1 MINSPHLPFHLCR
14 RQQFLDESYYLFLK
28 EFDVTHT
35 MKDIEH
41 ALLHGNLSD
50 EMRWLEHLRKA
61 DELYE
66 MMSRDYTAGQPIGE
80 LREQFGAIVQAYKEA
95 AYFNRVYEKE
105 PAMPL
110 FDFKHKDD
118 YVRVVA
124 LLSLAILLHREDLI
138 PSVHSL
144 FKGGAPDEND
154 ALIEDFLGKYL
165 PDRPYLETG
174 YHEIPYGILLDA
186 TAETPMEEKQEDIG
200 LFLKAWYLGMK
211 GTGWYNS
218 HKKQSPDGAGG
229 YFGYWAF
236 EAATVAYLYDVD
248 DAPFREHLVYPKDL
262 ADFARSMP
270 RLTVE
275 IASKQERVHLR
286 GIGGEPCPQA
296 GWWFTPALTG
306 SRRYFKQDEVM
317 PVIEGSDYGSTFW
330 QWDVDQS
337 APKL

>member
-1 MINSPHLPFHLCR
+1 MSTSESQPFHQRR
-14 RQQFLDESYYLFLK
+14 RQQFLDEQYYLFVR
-28 EFDVTHT
+28 DWVPAHT
-35 MKDIEH
+35 LKDIEQ
-41 ALLHGNLSD
+41 ALQHGNLSS

-61 DELYE
+61 GQLYE
-66 MMSRDYTAGQPIGE
+66 MLSLDYTAGQPIE
-80 LREQFGAIVQAYKEA
+80 KLREQFGAVVQAYEEA
-95 AYFNRVYEKE
+95 AHFNRVHENE

-110 FDFKHKDD
+110 FDFEYKDD

-138 PSVHSL
+138 PAVHSL
-144 FKGGAPDEND
+144 FKGGGPDERD
-154 ALIEDFLGKYL
+154 ALVEDFLGRYL
-165 PDRPYLETG
+165 PGRPYLETS
-174 YHEIPYGILLDA
+174 YQQVPYGILLDA

-218 HKKQSPDGAGG
+218 HKNQSPRGAGG

-236 EAATVAYLYDVD
+236 EAAAIAYLYDVD
-248 DAPFREHLVYPKDL
+248 DASFREHLVYPKDL

-275 IASKQERVHLR
+275 SASKQERLHLR
-286 GIGGEPCPQA
+286 GVGGEPCPRT

-317 PVIEGSDYGSTFW
+317 PIIEGSDYGSTFW